1 MISYC
6 KKQSNFQTFKTK
18 SGDYYEERKILEACD
33 SSLYVSS
40 VTVIVYFTSSYY
52 VDLFGSCLGEQVT
65 SNTGVPVLH
74 KVLVKSNLTI
84 STILI

>member
-52 VDLFGSCLGEQVT
+52 VDLFG
-65 SNTGVPVLH
+65 
-74 KVLVKSNLTI
+74 LVAWESKSLPTQECQFCI
-84 STILI
+84 KSW